1 MSQVNINV
9 PEYDNP
15 AAQLAVNLTSQ
26 AKQSLS
32 KNAIGAQ
39 LIGKVED
46 LKGKDIAALG
56 ADLGANVYGGVKNVL
71 SRNDI
76 AAQII
81 EEIEHLND
89 TVSEAELRRQTTA
102 PFSQRMKQFTIRD
115 WLVFII
121 TPISIC
127 SFMYIFG
134 FLVEVADKSLTTIP
148 AGHVGVAQRWGKIVD
163 DVLEPGLNTKVPWV
177 DVIHVVNTKIKTIT
191 YEGEAFSYDL
201 QHIYATID
209 VQYSIAPSLAPK
221 MFTNIGDRKTAEK
234 MFVPKAIAESL
245 KAITCKYTST
255 ELVYNRPVVKEEVR
269 AMVINYLSSSIE
281 DYGMDQLFEIQNVLL
296 TNFEFTDYF
305 NQAIEEKVKTDQEV
319 LQAKHY
325 KDRTITDAEAEQE
338 RQQMKADAEAYEI
351 KTVAQAKANAIV
363 WEAQALSDEPDYYKL
378 RLLEKWNGELPE
390 FLIGQGNGTVPSA
403 TFPIIDL
410 QWDG

>member
-1 MSQVNINV
+1 MSQQVNIEV
-9 PEYDNP
+9 PDP
-15 AAQLAVNLTSQ
+15 AATLEARV
-26 AKQSLS
+26 S
-32 KNAIGAQ
+32 KIVD
-39 LIGKVED
+39 KVEQ
-46 LKGKDIAALG
+46 LKDPEGRAALG
-56 ADLGANVYGGVKNVL
+56 ADLYGGVKNVL
-71 SRNDI
+71 SRNDL

-81 EEIEHLND
+81 EELEHLND
-89 TVSEAELRRQTTA
+89 SPSEAERRRQDPEYVPFIQRLAQTA
-102 PFSQRMKQFTIRD
+102 AQYTLRD
-115 WLVFII
+115 WVVSII
-121 TPISIC
+121 TPISII
-127 SFMYIFG
+127 SFIYLIG
-134 FLVEVADKSLTTIP
+134 FLAEVADKSLTSIP
-148 AGHVGVAQRWGKIVD
+148 AGYVGVAQRWGKIVD
-163 DVLEPGLNTKVPWV
+163 DVLEPGLNTKVPYV

-221 MFTNIGDRKTAEK
+221 MYTNIGDRYTAEK

-269 AMVINYLSSSIE
+269 AMIINYLSSSIE

-296 TNFEFTDYF
+296 TNFEFTEYF
-305 NQAIEEKVKTDQEV
+305 NHAIEEKVKTDQEV

-325 KDRTITDAEAEQE
+325 KDRLVTDAEAEQE
-338 RQQMKADAEAYEI
+338 RQEMAADAEAYQI
-351 KTVAQAKANAIV
+351 KTVATAKANAIV

-403 TFPIIDL
+403 TFPIIDM
-410 QWDG
+410 QN